1 MKPMFFLLIFI
12 FFFKAN
18 SQILN
23 EHFADNIKTVLI
35 QNIENELLDP
45 IINLNSDEQLL
56 LSFDEIGTDLSNY
69 KYSFV
74 HCNSK
79 WEKSDLIESDYIDG
93 FYENYIEEYL
103 FSFNTNVDYINY
115 QCVFP
120 NENIN
125 FLKSGFYF
133 LIVKNEDTGEDII
146 KKKFVVYEDIVRIK
160 ARSKRATYAK
170 DIESKQ
176 EIDFEVFYS
185 NLEIFN
191 PSIDLNI
198 LIQKN
203 DEWLSTKKAIKPTQI
218 KNQSI
223 KFDYDE
229 ELSFNGGNE
238 FREFNSSNL
247 NFFSKNIDT
256 IYYKNNLYLVDLITD
271 KPNSNRPYFEQFDLN
286 GKFIIKKTNS
296 FSPKNESDYV
306 NVKFSLKKKNQNIN
320 EKIFIFG
327 QLTNWLIDP
336 NFLLKYNEESKNFE
350 RELLLKQG
358 YYNYQY
364 VTLKNNLPSAKEIE
378 GDYFETNNEY
388 TIYVF
393 HKNPWSRYERLVG
406 VEKITSN
413 SLN

>member
-1 MKPMFFLLIFI
+1 MKSMFFLLMFI

-23 EHFADNIKTVLI
+23 EYFAENIKTVLI

-56 LSFDEIGTDLSNY
+56 LSFDELGVDLNNY
-69 KYSFV
+69 KYRFI

-79 WEKSDLIESDYIDG
+79 WEKSDLLESDYIDG
-93 FYENYIEEYL
+93 FYENYIEEYF

-115 QCVFP
+115 QCIFP

-125 FLKSGFYF
+125 FLKSGFYL
-133 LIVKNEDTGEDII
+133 LIVTNEDTGEDII

-191 PSIDLNI
+191 PSNEIKI

-203 DEWLSTKKAIKPTQI
+203 DEWLSTKKESTPTQI
-218 KNQSI
+218 NSQSI

-229 ELSFNGGNE
+229 ELSFDGGNE

-256 IYYKNNLYLVDLITD
+256 IYYKKNLYLVELITD
-271 KPNSNRPYFEQFDLN
+271 ETSSNNPYFEQFDLN
-286 GKFIIKKTNS
+286 GKFIVKRDNS

-306 NVKFSLKKKNQNIN
+306 NVKFSLKKTNQNIN

-327 QLTNWLIDP
+327 QLTNWQIDP
-336 NFLLKYNEESKNFE
+336 NFSLKYNEKSKNFE
-350 RELLLKQG
+350 TELLLKQG

-364 VTLKNNLPSAKEIE
+364 VTLKNNLPSTKKIE
-378 GDYFETNNEY
+378 GNYFETNNEY

-393 HKNPWSRYERLVG
+393 HKHPWSRYERLVG

>member
-1 MKPMFFLLIFI
+1 MKTTFFLLIFI
-12 FFFKAN
+12 FFFKAE
-18 SQILN
+18 SQVIN

-45 IINLNSDEQLL
+45 IINLNSNEQLL
-56 LSFDEIGTDLSNY
+56 LSFDEIGTDLTNY

-79 WEKSDLIESDYIDG
+79 WEKSDLIESDYLDG
-93 FYENYIEEYL
+93 FYENYIEEYF
-103 FSFNTNVDYINY
+103 FSFNTSVDYTNY
-115 QCVFP
+115 QCIFP

-133 LIVKNEDTGEDII
+133 LIVKNEDTEEEII
-146 KKKFVVYEDIVRIK
+146 KKKFVIYEDIVKVK

-191 PSIDLNI
+191 PSNELNI

-218 KNQSI
+218 NNQSI

-238 FREFNSSNL
+238 FREFNSVNL
-247 NFFSKNIDT
+247 NFYSKNIDT
-256 IYYKNNLYLVDLITD
+256 IYFKNKLYFVELITD
-271 KPNSNRPYFEQFDLN
+271 EPNSNRPYFEQFDLN
-286 GKFIIKKTNS
+286 GKFIVKRDNS
-296 FSPKNESDYV
+296 FSSKNESEYV
-306 NVKFSLKKKNQNIN
+306 NVKFSLKNNNQNLN

-327 QLTNWLIDP
+327 QLTNWLINQ
-336 NFLLKYNEESKNFE
+336 NFLLKYNEKSKKFE
-350 RELLLKQG
+350 TELLLKQG

-364 VTLKNNLPSAKEIE
+364 VTLKNNLPSTEEIE
-378 GDYFETNNEY
+378 GNYYETNNEY

>member
-1 MKPMFFLLIFI
+1 MKTMFFLLMFL
-12 FFFKAN
+12 FFFNAN

-23 EHFADNIKTVLI
+23 EYFAENIKTVLI
-35 QNIENELLDP
+35 QNTENELLDP
-45 IINLNSDEQLL
+45 IINLNSNEQLL
-56 LSFDEIGTDLSNY
+56 LSFDEIGTNLANY

-93 FYENYIEEYL
+93 FYENYIEEYF
-103 FSFNTNVDYINY
+103 FSFNTNIDYTNY
-115 QCVFP
+115 QCIFP

-133 LIVKNEDTGEDII
+133 LIVKNEDTGKEII
-146 KKKFVVYEDIVRIK
+146 KKKFVIYEDIVEVK
-160 ARSKRATYAK
+160 ARCKRATYAK

-191 PSIDLNI
+191 PSIELNI

-203 DEWLSTKKAIKPTQI
+203 DEWLSTKKAITPTQI
-218 KNQSI
+218 NSQSI

-229 ELSFNGGNE
+229 ELNFNGGNE
-238 FREFNSSNL
+238 FREFNTSNL

-256 IYYKNNLYLVDLITD
+256 IYFKNNQYLVELITD
-271 KPNSNRPYFEQFDLN
+271 KKNSNRPYFEQFDLN
-286 GKFIIKKTNS
+286 GKFIIKKDNS
-296 FSPKNESDYV
+296 FSPKNESEYV
-306 NVKFSLKKKNQNIN
+306 NVKFSLKKTNQNIN
-320 EKIFIFG
+320 ERIFIFG

-336 NFLLKYNEESKNFE
+336 NFLLKYNEKSKNFE
-350 RELLLKQG
+350 VELLLKQG

-364 VTLKNNLPSAKEIE
+364 VTMKNNVPSTNEVE
-378 GDYFETNNEY
+378 GNFYETNNEY

-393 HKNPWSRYERLVG
+393 HKNPWSRHERLVG

>member
-1 MKPMFFLLIFI
+1 MKPMFFLLMFI

-18 SQILN
+18 SQILS
-23 EHFADNIKTVLI
+23 EYFAENIKTVLI
-35 QNIENELLDP
+35 QNTKNELLDP
-45 IINLNSDEQLL
+45 IINLNSNEQLL
-56 LSFDEIGTDLSNY
+56 LSFDEIGTNLANY

-79 WEKSDLIESDYIDG
+79 WEKSDLIESDYLDG
-93 FYENYIEEYL
+93 FYENYIEEYF
-103 FSFNTNVDYINY
+103 FSFNTNLNYTNY
-115 QCVFP
+115 QCIFP

-133 LIVKNEDTGEDII
+133 LIVKNEDTGEEII
-146 KKKFVVYEDIVRIK
+146 KKKFVVYEDIVKIK
-160 ARSKRATYAK
+160 ARCKRATYAK

-191 PSIDLNI
+191 PSIELNI

-203 DEWLSTKKAIKPTQI
+203 DEWLSTKNTIKPTQI
-218 KNQSI
+218 NSQSI

-238 FREFNSSNL
+238 FREFNTSNL

-256 IYYKNNLYLVDLITD
+256 IYFKNNQYLVELNTD
-271 KPNSNRPYFEQFDLN
+271 KKNSNRPYFEQFDLN
-286 GKFIIKKTNS
+286 GKFIIEKDNS
-296 FSPKNESDYV
+296 FSPKNESEYV
-306 NVKFSLKKKNQNIN
+306 NVKFSLKKTNQNIN

-336 NFLLKYNEESKNFE
+336 NFLLKYNEKSKNFE
-350 RELLLKQG
+350 AELLLKQG

-364 VTLKNNLPSAKEIE
+364 VTMKNNLPSTKEVE
-378 GDYFETNNEY
+378 GNFYETNNEY
-388 TIYVF
+388 SIYVF

>member
-1 MKPMFFLLIFI
+1 MFI

-23 EHFADNIKTVLI
+23 EYFAENIKTVLI
-35 QNIENELLDP
+35 QNTENELLDP
-45 IINLNSDEQLL
+45 IINLNSNEQLL
-56 LSFDEIGTDLSNY
+56 LSFDEIGTNLSNY

-79 WEKSDLIESDYIDG
+79 WEKSDLIESDYLDG
-93 FYENYIEEYL
+93 FYENYIEEYF
-103 FSFNTNVDYINY
+103 FSFNTNIDYTNY
-115 QCVFP
+115 QCIFP

-133 LIVKNEDTGEDII
+133 LIVKNEDTGEEII
-146 KKKFVVYEDIVRIK
+146 KKKFVIYEDIVKVK
-160 ARSKRATYAK
+160 ARCKRATYAK

-191 PSIDLNI
+191 PSIELNI

-218 KNQSI
+218 NNQSI

-238 FREFNSSNL
+238 FREFNTSNL
-247 NFFSKNIDT
+247 NFYSKNIDT
-256 IYYKNNLYLVDLITD
+256 IYYKNNMYLVELIAD
-271 KPNSNRPYFEQFDLN
+271 KKKSNRPYFEQFDLN
-286 GKFIIKKTNS
+286 GKFIIEKNNS
-296 FSPKNESDYV
+296 FSPKNESEYV
-306 NVKFSLKKKNQNIN
+306 NVKFSLKKTNQNIN

-336 NFLLKYNEESKNFE
+336 NFLLKHNEKSKNFE
-350 RELLLKQG
+350 AELLLKQG

-364 VTLKNNLPSAKEIE
+364 VTMKNNLPSTNEVE
-378 GDYFETNNEY
+378 GDFFETNNEY

>member
-12 FFFKAN
+12 FFSKAN

-23 EHFADNIKTVLI
+23 EYFAENIKTVLI
-35 QNIENELLDP
+35 QNTKNELLDP
-45 IINLNSDEQLL
+45 IINLNSNEQLL
-56 LSFDEIGTDLSNY
+56 LSFDEIGTNLANY

-79 WEKSDLIESDYIDG
+79 WERSELIESDYIEG
-93 FYENYIEEYL
+93 FYENYIEEYF
-103 FSFNTNVDYINY
+103 FSFNTNVDYTNY
-115 QCVFP
+115 QCIFP
-120 NENIN
+120 NENIK

-133 LIVKNEDTGEDII
+133 LIVKNEDTGEEII
-146 KKKFVVYEDIVRIK
+146 KKKFVVYEDIVEVK
-160 ARSKRATYAK
+160 ARCKKATYAK

-191 PSIDLNI
+191 PSIELNI
-198 LIQKN
+198 FIQKN

-218 KNQSI
+218 NSQSI

-238 FREFNSSNL
+238 FRDFNISNL

-256 IYYKNNLYLVDLITD
+256 IYYKNNIYLVELITD
-271 KPNSNRPYFEQFDLN
+271 KKNSNRPYFEQFDLN
-286 GKFIIKKTNS
+286 GKFIIEKDNS
-296 FSPKNESDYV
+296 FSPKNESEYV
-306 NVKFSLKKKNQNIN
+306 NVKFSLKKTNQNIN

-336 NFLLKYNEESKNFE
+336 NFLLKYNEKSKNFE
-350 RELLLKQG
+350 AELLLKQG
-358 YYNYQY
+358 HYNYQY
-364 VTLKNNLPSAKEIE
+364 VTMKNNAPSTNEVE
-378 GDYFETNNEY
+378 GNFYETNNEY

-393 HKNPWSRYERLVG
+393 HKNPWSRHERLVG

>member
-1 MKPMFFLLIFI
+1 MKTIFFLLMFI

-23 EHFADNIKTVLI
+23 EYFAENIKTVLI
-35 QNIENELLDP
+35 QNTENELLDP
-45 IINLNSDEQLL
+45 IINLNSNEQLL
-56 LSFDEIGTDLSNY
+56 LSFDEIGTNLSNY

-79 WEKSDLIESDYIDG
+79 WEKSDLIESDYLDG
-93 FYENYIEEYL
+93 FYENYIEEYF
-103 FSFNTNVDYINY
+103 FSFNTNIDYTNY
-115 QCVFP
+115 QCIFP

-133 LIVKNEDTGEDII
+133 LIVKNEDTGEEII
-146 KKKFVVYEDIVRIK
+146 KKKFVIYEDIVKVK
-160 ARSKRATYAK
+160 ARCKRATYAK

-191 PSIDLNI
+191 PSIELNI

-218 KNQSI
+218 NNQSI

-238 FREFNSSNL
+238 FREFNTSNL
-247 NFFSKNIDT
+247 NFYSKNIDT
-256 IYYKNNLYLVDLITD
+256 IYYKNNMYLVELIAD
-271 KPNSNRPYFEQFDLN
+271 KKKSNRPYFEQFDLN
-286 GKFIIKKTNS
+286 GKFIIEKNNS
-296 FSPKNESDYV
+296 FSPKNESEYV
-306 NVKFSLKKKNQNIN
+306 NVKFSLKKTNQNIN

-336 NFLLKYNEESKNFE
+336 NFLLKHNEKSKNFE
-350 RELLLKQG
+350 AELLLKQG

-364 VTLKNNLPSAKEIE
+364 VTMKNNLPSTNEVE
-378 GDYFETNNEY
+378 GDFFETNNEY

>member
-1 MKPMFFLLIFI
+1 MKPMFFLLMFI

-18 SQILN
+18 SQILS
-23 EHFADNIKTVLI
+23 EYFAENIKTVLI
-35 QNIENELLDP
+35 QNTKNELLDP
-45 IINLNSDEQLL
+45 IINLNSNEQLL
-56 LSFDEIGTDLSNY
+56 LSFDEIGTNLANY

-79 WEKSDLIESDYIDG
+79 WEKSDLIESDYLDG
-93 FYENYIEEYL
+93 FYENYIEEYF
-103 FSFNTNVDYINY
+103 FSFNTNLNYTNY
-115 QCVFP
+115 QCIFP

-133 LIVKNEDTGEDII
+133 LIVKNEDTGEEII
-146 KKKFVVYEDIVRIK
+146 KKKFVVYEDIVKIK
-160 ARSKRATYAK
+160 ARCKRATYAK

-191 PSIDLNI
+191 PSIELNI

-203 DEWLSTKKAIKPTQI
+203 DEWLSTKNTIKPTQI
-218 KNQSI
+218 NSQSI

-238 FREFNSSNL
+238 FREFNTSNL

-256 IYYKNNLYLVDLITD
+256 IYFKNNQYLVELNTD
-271 KPNSNRPYFEQFDLN
+271 KKNSNRPYFEQFDLN
-286 GKFIIKKTNS
+286 GKFIIEKDNS
-296 FSPKNESDYV
+296 FSPKNESEYV
-306 NVKFSLKKKNQNIN
+306 NVKFSLKKTNQNIN

-336 NFLLKYNEESKNFE
+336 NFLLKYNEKSKNFE
-350 RELLLKQG
+350 AELLLKQG

-364 VTLKNNLPSAKEIE
+364 VTMKNNLPSTKEIE
-378 GDYFETNNEY
+378 GNFYETNNEY
-388 TIYVF
+388 SIYVF
-393 HKNPWSRYERLVG
+393 HKNPWSRYDRLVG

>member
-1 MKPMFFLLIFI
+1 MKTMFFLLIFL

-23 EHFADNIKTVLI
+23 EYFAENIKTVLI
-35 QNIENELLDP
+35 QNTENELLDP
-45 IINLNSDEQLL
+45 IINLNSNEQLL
-56 LSFDEIGTDLSNY
+56 LSFDEIGTNLSNY

-79 WEKSDLIESDYIDG
+79 WEKSDLIESDYLDG
-93 FYENYIEEYL
+93 FYENYIEEYF
-103 FSFNTNVDYINY
+103 FSFNTNIDYTNY
-115 QCVFP
+115 QCIFP

-133 LIVKNEDTGEDII
+133 LIVKNEDTGEEII
-146 KKKFVVYEDIVRIK
+146 KKKFVIYEDIVK
-160 ARSKRATYAK
+160 VEARCKRATYAK

-191 PSIDLNI
+191 PSIELNI

-203 DEWLSTKKAIKPTQI
+203 DEWLSTRKAVTPTQI
-218 KNQSI
+218 NSQSI

-238 FREFNSSNL
+238 FREFNTSNL
-247 NFFSKNIDT
+247 NFYSKNIDT
-256 IYYKNNLYLVDLITD
+256 IYYKNNMYLVELIAD
-271 KPNSNRPYFEQFDLN
+271 KKKSNRPYFEQFDLN
-286 GKFIIKKTNS
+286 GKFIIEKNNS
-296 FSPKNESDYV
+296 FSPKNESEYV
-306 NVKFSLKKKNQNIN
+306 NVKFSLKKTNQNIN

-336 NFLLKYNEESKNFE
+336 NFLLKHNEKSKNFE
-350 RELLLKQG
+350 AELLLKQG

-364 VTLKNNLPSAKEIE
+364 VTMKNNLPSTNEVE
-378 GDYFETNNEY
+378 GDFFETNNEY

>member
-1 MKPMFFLLIFI
+1 MFL
-12 FFFKAN
+12 FFFNAN

-23 EHFADNIKTVLI
+23 EYFAENIKTVLI
-35 QNIENELLDP
+35 QNTENELLDP
-45 IINLNSDEQLL
+45 IINLNSNEQLL
-56 LSFDEIGTDLSNY
+56 LSFDEIGTNLANY

-93 FYENYIEEYL
+93 FYENYIEEYF
-103 FSFNTNVDYINY
+103 FSFNTNIDYTNY
-115 QCVFP
+115 QCIFP

-133 LIVKNEDTGEDII
+133 LIVKNEDTGKEII
-146 KKKFVVYEDIVRIK
+146 KKKFVIYEDIVEVK
-160 ARSKRATYAK
+160 ARCKRATYAK

-191 PSIDLNI
+191 PSIELNI

-203 DEWLSTKKAIKPTQI
+203 DEWLSTKKAITPTQI
-218 KNQSI
+218 NSQSI

-229 ELSFNGGNE
+229 ELNFNGGNE
-238 FREFNSSNL
+238 FREFNTSNL

-256 IYYKNNLYLVDLITD
+256 IYFKNNQYLVELITD
-271 KPNSNRPYFEQFDLN
+271 KKNSNRPYFEQFDLN
-286 GKFIIKKTNS
+286 GKFIIKKDNS
-296 FSPKNESDYV
+296 FSPKNESEYV
-306 NVKFSLKKKNQNIN
+306 NVKFSLKKTNQNIN
-320 EKIFIFG
+320 ERIFIFG

-336 NFLLKYNEESKNFE
+336 NFLLKYNEKSKNFE
-350 RELLLKQG
+350 VELLLKQG

-364 VTLKNNLPSAKEIE
+364 VTMKNNVPSTNEVE
-378 GDYFETNNEY
+378 GNFYETNNEY

-393 HKNPWSRYERLVG
+393 HKNPWSRHERLVG

>member
-1 MKPMFFLLIFI
+1 MFT
-12 FFFKAN
+12 FFFKADCQVL
-18 SQILN
+18 S
-23 EHFADNIKTVLI
+23 EYFAENIKTVLI

-45 IINLNSDEQLL
+45 IINLNSNEQLL
-56 LSFDEIGTDLSNY
+56 LSFDEIGTNLSNY

-79 WEKSDLIESDYIDG
+79 WEKSDLIESDYLDG
-93 FYENYIEEYL
+93 FYENYIEEYF
-103 FSFNTNVDYINY
+103 FSFNTNVDYTNY

-133 LIVKNEDTGEDII
+133 LVIKNEDTGKEII
-146 KKKFVVYEDIVRIK
+146 KKKFIVYEDVVKVK
-160 ARSKRATYAK
+160 ARCKRATYAK

-191 PSIDLNI
+191 PSNELNI

-203 DEWLSTKKAIKPTQI
+203 DGWLSTKKKSTPTQI
-218 KNQSI
+218 NSQSI

-229 ELSFNGGNE
+229 ELSFDGGNE

-256 IYYKNNLYLVDLITD
+256 IYYKKNIYLVELITD
-271 KPNSNRPYFEQFDLN
+271 EPNYNNPYFEQFDLN
-286 GKFIIKKTNS
+286 GKFIVKRDNS

-306 NVKFSLKKKNQNIN
+306 NVKFSLKKTNQNIN

-336 NFLLKYNEESKNFE
+336 NFSLKYNEKTKNFE
-350 RELLLKQG
+350 TELLLKQG

-364 VTLKNNLPSAKEIE
+364 VTFKNNLPSTKEIE
-378 GDYFETNNEY
+378 GNYFETNNEY

-393 HKNPWSRYERLVG
+393 HKHPWSRFERLVG